1 MSSDHAKGFG
11 ASGHG
16 NIDIAYQ
23 QPQSMR
29 SSAVAGTL
37 QKHPVIKST
46 QPTVAAQAPSPPE
59 QVQNQHQG
67 NTTAESSTDPA
78 QPEHN
83 DRDGL
88 EAVQHPTAEDGSMS
102 PGSNPQL
109 PLPPQEESRTSAVVE
124 ETPSTVTR
132 NVDGDVEKQATST
145 PAAPSDKPFSS
156 FTQRQKYLIVLCATL
171 GGLFS
176 PFTAQIYFPALNT
189 IASDL
194 NVSISQVNLTITTYM
209 IFQAVVPSFVSSI
222 TDTQGRRPTYVLGFL
237 VYTIAN
243 LGLALNNT
251 YAGLLVLRCIQ
262 SAGSSGLVTLQQA
275 IIADI
280 VTSAERGSYISITSI
295 TGIIAPSVAP
305 IAGGLLA
312 QHLGWHSIF
321 WFLLIMSGMYI
332 VPLMLWFPETAR
344 KLVGDG
350 SIPPPPLN
358 RSLCTTTT
366 QSHVHPTRKFTWPNP
381 LGTLAILVELEAAIL
396 LTFLGIVYAALYAV
410 MASLSTQ
417 FHDIYGLDSTMQGL
431 IFLTIAAGTI
441 LSALTNSVLLDKN
454 YRRHA
459 IRMGLDPDRNKQITM
474 RGFPIERVRLEIGLP
489 FFIVGSFAVIAYGW
503 MLNFK
508 VHIAGPIVMLVIIGY
523 TTLAGFNTLSV
534 LLIDLYRP
542 RAAAAS
548 AAANLVRCLLGAG
561 MTAVVN
567 PMIIA
572 MGLGWCF
579 TFTALVQLATLPL
592 LWVCMK
598 DGVKWR
604 ERKAAKEEDRGMQR

>member
-1 MSSDHAKGFG
+1 MAPTSS
-11 ASGHG
+11 S
-16 NIDIAYQ
+16 
-23 QPQSMR
+23 R
-29 SSAVAGTL
+29 
-37 QKHPVIKST
+37 
-46 QPTVAAQAPSPPE
+46 PS
-59 QVQNQHQG
+59 
-67 NTTAESSTDPA
+67 
-78 QPEHN
+78 
-83 DRDGL
+83 
-88 EAVQHPTAEDGSMS
+88 
-102 PGSNPQL
+102 
-109 PLPPQEESRTSAVVE
+109 
-124 ETPSTVTR
+124 
-132 NVDGDVEKQATST
+132 ST
-145 PAAPSDKPFSS
+145 PAAAADKPYSS

-176 PFTAQIYFPALNT
+176 PFTTQIYFPALST
-189 IASDL
+189 IAADL
-194 NVSISQVNLTITTYM
+194 NVSISQVNLTVTTYM
-209 IFQAVVPSFVSSI
+209 IFQAVVPSFISSI

-237 VYTIAN
+237 VYTVAN

-262 SAGSSGLVTLQQA
+262 SAGSSGLVVLQQA

-295 TGIIAPSVAP
+295 NGIVAPSVAP
-305 IAGGLLA
+305 IVGGLLA

-321 WFLLIMSGMYI
+321 WFLLIMSGVYV

-358 RSLCTTTT
+358 RSLWYIIKQYRHRDRTHSTTNTTTT
-366 QSHVHPTRKFTWPNP
+366 ETERPKRKFTWPSP
-381 LGTLAILVELEAAIL
+381 LGTLAIVVELEAAVL
-396 LTFLGIVYAALYAV
+396 LTVLGIVYAVLYAV

-441 LSALTNSVLLDKN
+441 LSAFTNSVLLDRN

-459 IRMGLDPDRNKQITM
+459 LKMGLDPDRKKQIAM
-474 RGFPIERVRLEIGLP
+474 QGFPIERVRLEIGLP

-503 MLNFK
+503 MLDYQ

-534 LLIDLYRP
+534 LLIDLYRS
-542 RAAAAS
+542 RAAAAI

-598 DGVKWR
+598 YGVTWR
-604 ERKAAKEEDRGMQR
+604 ELQAAKEGNRGMQP

>member
-1 MSSDHAKGFG
+1 MSS
-11 ASGHG
+11 
-16 NIDIAYQ
+16 
-23 QPQSMR
+23 
-29 SSAVAGTL
+29 SAAAEGIL
-37 QKHPVIKST
+37 QKHPVNDTGQST
-46 QPTVAAQAPSPPE
+46 VGARAPPSPTE
-59 QVQNQHQG
+59 QNQAEHLG
-67 NTTAESSTDPA
+67 NAEAKPSNETLTPENIDDASQQAGQPDHLTGNGPISPIPDAQSPSPAQEKSEITGAVEQTSSTGVKDM
-78 QPEHN
+78 N
-83 DRDGL
+83 
-88 EAVQHPTAEDGSMS
+88 
-102 PGSNPQL
+102 
-109 PLPPQEESRTSAVVE
+109 
-124 ETPSTVTR
+124 
-132 NVDGDVEKQATST
+132 GDVEKQPPST
-145 PAAPSDKPFSS
+145 PAAAPSDKPYSS

-176 PFTAQIYFPALNT
+176 PFTTQIYFPALTT

-194 NVSISQVNLTITTYM
+194 GVTISQVNLTITTYM
-209 IFQAVVPSFVSSI
+209 IFQGVIPSFVSSI

-237 VYTIAN
+237 VYMAAN

-251 YAGLLVLRCIQ
+251 YAGLMVLRCIQ

-321 WFLLIMSGMYI
+321 WFLLIMSGVYI
-332 VPLMLWFPETAR
+332 VPLLLWFPETAR

-358 RSLCTTTT
+358 QSLWYIIKQHRHRRQHGASTKLSSSTTTAT
-366 QSHVHPTRKFTWPNP
+366 TSEPTPHSKRKFSWPNP
-381 LGTLAILVELEAAIL
+381 LGTLAIIAELEAAVL
-396 LTFLGIVYAALYAV
+396 LAVLGIVYGALYAV

-417 FHDIYGLDSTMQGL
+417 FHEIYGLDSTMQGL
-431 IFLTIAAGTI
+431 IFLTLAVGTV
-441 LSALTNSVLLDKN
+441 LSALTNSVLLDRN

-459 IRMGLDPDRNKQITM
+459 VRMGLDPDRKKQLAM

-489 FFIVGSFAVIAYGW
+489 FFIVDSFAMLAYGW
-503 MLNFK
+503 MLQYK

-534 LLIDLYRP
+534 LLIDLYRS

-567 PMIIA
+567 PMIEG

-592 LWVCMK
+592 LWLCMK
-598 DGVKWR
+598 NGVKWR
-604 ERKAAKEEDRGMQR
+604 EEKALKEGNRGT